1 MKKCWQKRQQNGYN
15 VFKSPLFRFI
25 CKRLIISVILLF
37 GTTALLLLLF
47 ELQPGNPYLNF
58 IKPGMSPE
66 RIEAMLRDKGYYDP
80 LSVRWTKM
88 LASLLRFDFG
98 YSLQYGIPVTTLI
111 LIRLPN
117 TLALTVPALLIAVML
132 SVPIGRRSAFYPHS
146 FFAKSADILS
156 GIGVCTPA
164 FFIALFL
171 IKTLAFDIPLF
182 PISGMEDVSQSG
194 TALLF
199 SRLRYAAL
207 PVTTLTLMQCA
218 PLIRY
223 VRAFMQSIKQED
235 FIRTYEGFGLT
246 RYAAYK
252 TAGFRAVLPRL
263 ITMVFMETPYLI
275 SGALITESI
284 FVWPGIGKLNF
295 DAVHFRDYPVLLGIT
310 AVTALCVLLA
320 NLIADILN
328 YTFDKRMGL

>member
-15 VFKSPLFRFI
+15 VFKSSLFRFI

-37 GTTALLLLLF
+37 GITALLLLLF

-117 TLALTVPALLIAVML
+117 TLALTVPALLIAIML

-146 FFAKSADILS
+146 FFA
-156 GIGVCTPA
+156 
-164 FFIALFL
+164 
-171 IKTLAFDIPLF
+171 
-182 PISGMEDVSQSG
+182 
-194 TALLF
+194 
-199 SRLRYAAL
+199 
-207 PVTTLTLMQCA
+207 
-218 PLIRY
+218 
-223 VRAFMQSIKQED
+223 
-235 FIRTYEGFGLT
+235 
-246 RYAAYK
+246 
-252 TAGFRAVLPRL
+252 
-263 ITMVFMETPYLI
+263 
-275 SGALITESI
+275 
-284 FVWPGIGKLNF
+284 
-295 DAVHFRDYPVLLGIT
+295 
-310 AVTALCVLLA
+310 

>member
-1 MKKCWQKRQQNGYN
+1 M
-15 VFKSPLFRFI
+15 FKSSLFRFI

-37 GTTALLLLLF
+37 GITALLLLLF

-58 IKPGMSPE
+58 IKLGMSPE

-146 FFAKSADILS
+146 F
-156 GIGVCTPA
+156 
-164 FFIALFL
+164 
-171 IKTLAFDIPLF
+171 
-182 PISGMEDVSQSG
+182 
-194 TALLF
+194 
-199 SRLRYAAL
+199 
-207 PVTTLTLMQCA
+207 
-218 PLIRY
+218 
-223 VRAFMQSIKQED
+223 
-235 FIRTYEGFGLT
+235 
-246 RYAAYK
+246 
-252 TAGFRAVLPRL
+252 
-263 ITMVFMETPYLI
+263 
-275 SGALITESI
+275 
-284 FVWPGIGKLNF
+284 
-295 DAVHFRDYPVLLGIT
+295 
-310 AVTALCVLLA
+310 LA